1 MRTATSQTELP
12 RPRRALSASARW
24 ATAVEI
30 VTVYAA
36 ILLYIWRW
44 QHTFPHFWIILLMVL
59 LASKVLHGDT
69 PRALGLTSTD
79 LMASARLIL
88 PLALAIYVLT
98 ALVGFATGLLAFI
111 PPTRFTLV
119 ILLAYESWCAVQQ
132 YLLQSYFNH
141 RLMSIV
147 PNHHLSSLIAALMF
161 GAAHLPNP
169 ILTVVTTLGGFLLAE
184 VFARHRNIW
193 PLVLV
198 QATGGFLVAVLSPA
212 WLIHNMRV
220 GPGYFLYGL
229 R

>member
-1 MRTATSQTELP
+1 MRITTSQIELP
-12 RPRRALSASARW
+12 PRQVLPAGVRW
-24 ATAVEI
+24 ATAAEI

-44 QHTFPHFWIILLMVL
+44 HQAFPRFWIILLIMVL
-59 LASKVLHGDT
+59 ASQVLHRNT
-69 PRALGLTSTD
+69 PRALGLFSSD
-79 LMASARLIL
+79 LMAGARVIL
-88 PLALAIYVLT
+88 PLALAIYVP
-98 ALVGFATGLLAFI
+98 AVLVGFATGRLVFI
-111 PPTRFTLV
+111 PPTRFTPV
-119 ILLAYESWCAVQQ
+119 ILLAYGSWCAFQQ

-141 RLMSIV
+141 RLMSV
-147 PNHHLSSLIAALMF
+147 TPNRHLSSLLAALIF

-193 PLVLV
+193 PLALAH
-198 QATGGFLVAVLSPA
+198 ATGGLLVAALSPA

-220 GPGYFLYGL
+220 GPGYFRYGL

>member
-1 MRTATSQTELP
+1 LSPP
-12 RPRRALSASARW
+12 RPLSTIARW
-24 ATAVEI
+24 ATAAEV
-30 VTVYAA
+30 VLVYTA

-44 QHTFPHFWIILLMVL
+44 QYTFPRFWVVLVTALVASHLL
-59 LASKVLHGDT
+59 HRDT
-69 PRALGLTSTD
+69 PRTLGLWRD
-79 LMASARLIL
+79 GLMESARLIL
-88 PLALAIYVLT
+88 PVAAGIFVPTVVL
-98 ALVGFATGLLAFI
+98 GFACGALTLI

-119 ILLAYESWCAVQQ
+119 VLLVYGAWCTIQQ

-141 RLMSIV
+141 RLLSIT
-147 PNHHLSSLIAALMF
+147 PNRHFSSLLAALMF

-169 ILTVVTTLGGFLLAE
+169 VLTVVTTLGGILLAE

-193 PLVLV
+193 PLALAH
-198 QATGGFLVAVLSPA
+198 ATGGFLVAALCPP

>member
-1 MRTATSQTELP
+1 MRIATSPIELP
-12 RPRRALSASARW
+12 LPRVLSVSARW

-30 VTVYAA
+30 ITVYAA

-44 QHTFPHFWIILLMVL
+44 QHTFPRFWIILLITL
-59 LASKVLHGDT
+59 FTSHIIHRDT
-69 PRALGLTSTD
+69 PRALGLSSFD

-88 PLALAIYVLT
+88 PLALAIYGL
-98 ALVGFATGLLAFI
+98 ALLAGFATGRLIFI
-111 PPTRFTLV
+111 RPTRFTLA
-119 ILLAYESWCAVQQ
+119 ILLIYEGWCAVQQ

-141 RLMSIV
+141 RLMSII
-147 PNHHLSSLIAALMF
+147 HGRHLSSLLAALMF

-169 ILTVVTTLGGFLLAE
+169 VLTVVTTLGGFLLAE
-184 VFARHRNIW
+184 VFARRRNIW
-193 PLVLV
+193 PLVLAH
-198 QATGGFLVAVLSPA
+198 ATGGFLVAALSPA

>member
-1 MRTATSQTELP
+1 MRTATSQIELP
-12 RPRRALSASARW
+12 HPRALSASARW

-30 VTVYAA
+30 VTVYAT
-36 ILLYIWRW
+36 ILLYIWHW
-44 QHTFPHFWIILLMVL
+44 QHTFPRFWIILLIAL
-59 LASKVLHGDT
+59 FTSHIIHRDT
-69 PRALGLTSTD
+69 PRALGLSSFD
-79 LMASARLIL
+79 LVASARLIL
-88 PLALAIYVLT
+88 PLALALYVLT
-98 ALVGFATGLLAFI
+98 VLVGFATGVLAFI

-119 ILLAYESWCAVQQ
+119 ILLIYESWCAVQQ

-141 RLMSIV
+141 RLMSII
-147 PNHHLSSLIAALMF
+147 PDRHLSSLLAALMF

-169 ILTVVTTLGGFLLAE
+169 VLTVVTTLGGFLLAE

-193 PLVLV
+193 PLVLAH
-198 QATGGFLVAVLSPA
+198 ATGGFLVAALSPA

>member
-1 MRTATSQTELP
+1 MRTATSPIELP
-12 RPRRALSASARW
+12 RPRVLSVSARW

-44 QHTFPHFWIILLMVL
+44 QHTFPRFWIILLITL
-59 LASKVLHGDT
+59 FTSHIIHRDT
-69 PRALGLTSTD
+69 PRALGLSSFD
-79 LMASARLIL
+79 LMASAGLIL
-88 PLALAIYVLT
+88 PLALAIYALT
-98 ALVGFATGLLAFI
+98 ALLGFATGALAFI

-119 ILLAYESWCAVQQ
+119 ILLVYGSWCAVQQ

-141 RLMSIV
+141 RLLSV
-147 PNHHLSSLIAALMF
+147 TPNHHLSSLLAALIF

-193 PLVLV
+193 PLALAH
-198 QATGGFLVAVLSPA
+198 ATGGFLVAALSPA